1 MDNKFYKHIK
11 LEHIFLLFTLIMCY
25 LIWSETKKLEK
36 NFEEIDKEWNVL
48 DQRIET
54 YKVKI
59 QEIDSING
67 ELSKEIAKFDEYR

>member
-1 MDNKFYKHIK
+1 
-11 LEHIFLLFTLIMCY
+11 MCY